1 MALDPLFQWLYATA
15 AGEVIR
21 ENESLFPWLEA
32 IHVLAITLVVGSI
45 AIVDLRLIG
54 VSSLDRTV
62 TRLTKDVLTLTW
74 IAFAVALL
82 TGVLMF
88 ISNAVNYAHNF
99 YFQIKILLLVL
110 AGINMLFFHFVVG
123 RDVDSWGVS
132 AQTTPLRA
140 RVAGGTSLLLWVG
153 VVAFGRWIGFT
164 LQPHLVGG

>member
-62 TRLTKDVLTLTW
+62 TRLTKTCCHSRGL
-74 IAFAVALL
+74 
-82 TGVLMF
+82 
-88 ISNAVNYAHNF
+88 H
-99 YFQIKILLLVL
+99 
-110 AGINMLFFHFVVG
+110 
-123 RDVDSWGVS
+123 
-132 AQTTPLRA
+132 LR
-140 RVAGGTSLLLWVG
+140 W
-153 VVAFGRWIGFT
+153 
-164 LQPHLVGG
+164 PC